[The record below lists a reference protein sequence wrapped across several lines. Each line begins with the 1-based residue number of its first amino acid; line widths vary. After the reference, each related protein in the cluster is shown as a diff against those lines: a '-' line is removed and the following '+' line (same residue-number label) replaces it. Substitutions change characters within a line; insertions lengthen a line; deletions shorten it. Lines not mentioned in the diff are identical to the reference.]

1 MSPLVA
7 YFGKVRFL
15 INKTQL
21 NLWSQSQ
28 PKAQEGTE
36 QAQTGLLAEQGAL
49 PNKPTST
56 TETGTAGGRRSIDPS
71 SDRGGF

>member
-15 INKTQL
+15 MNKTQL

-28 PKAQEGTE
+28 PKAQEGQSGLRQACVSE
-36 QAQTGLLAEQGAL
+36 QRALLNKAASTKPWLRAQGSGL
-49 PNKPTST
+49 
-56 TETGTAGGRRSIDPS
+56 GR
-71 SDRGGF
+71 